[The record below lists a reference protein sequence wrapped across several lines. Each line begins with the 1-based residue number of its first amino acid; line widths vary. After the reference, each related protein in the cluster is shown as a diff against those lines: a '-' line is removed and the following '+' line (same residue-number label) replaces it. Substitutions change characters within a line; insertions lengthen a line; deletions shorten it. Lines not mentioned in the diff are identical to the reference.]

1 MLPLPVFRAVS
12 CVLPDHASGRAL
24 HRRALAAAAAGAHA
38 DAEQWFE
45 AAATSYRRELAVEA
59 LARLRVHQ
67 LMVRSRAGAAA
78 AAEESTAMI
87 EIVRRLNRL
96 DRLESLVAPYGLS
109 DARTVLAEW
118 LVQADDAAAPGE
130 RVAPFEPRAAAVPV
144 AALAAAQAA

>member
-1 MLPLPVFRAVS
+1 MLPLPVFRVVS

-24 HRRALAAAAAGAHA
+24 HRRALAAAAAGALA

-67 LMVRSRAGAAA
+67 LMVRARAGAAA
-78 AAEESTAMI
+78 AAEEPTAMI

-96 DRLESLVAPYGLS
+96 DQLESLATPYGLT
-109 DARTVLAEW
+109 DARSVLAEW
-118 LVQADDAAAPGE
+118 LEQSDAAAGPSE
-130 RVAPFEPRAAAVPV
+130 RVASFEPRATAVPV
-144 AALAAAQAA
+144 AALATAQAA